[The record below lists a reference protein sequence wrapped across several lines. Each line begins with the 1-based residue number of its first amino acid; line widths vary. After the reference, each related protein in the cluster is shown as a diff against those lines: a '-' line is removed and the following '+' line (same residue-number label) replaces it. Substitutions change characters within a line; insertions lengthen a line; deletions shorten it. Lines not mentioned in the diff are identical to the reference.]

1 MKKMYSKA
9 AVTIAAIAGLSVFVS
24 CGTTSNSAGTTGST
38 SSDTKA
44 MAASAVVAPQKSQ
57 DEFAVVDWFGR
68 ALDEPAAPTWLKNM
82 SRGNSDLF
90 KKEKGLE
97 PGRIVKFSSATG
109 RTEPEAQAFSRAG
122 FTYSQ
127 AAELNQ
133 KVIGRVGQGLND
145 EGQLEALYLA
155 ASESKAQMAGLREEL
170 TFWQKVRSKNIETQE
185 TREYY
190 IYYTVYSMDKATW
203 DAIVQNYMQ
212 QILTKDTLTSETKQK
227 VGALFSEM
235 KEDSDKVDAKKAE
248 EEKKLYDAQ
257 MARIRE
263 NEAKANAEAARAKA
277 DAAASSAEAA
287 KASQKTAEA
296 ALEAK
301 KIDAEEARARRAAE
315 EARENLEW
323 MQYLE

>member
-1 MKKMYSKA
+1 MKMYSKM
-9 AVTIAAIAGLSVFVS
+9 AVTFAAIASLALLSS
-24 CGTTSNSAGTTGST
+24 CGTTSNAFGTTGST
-38 SSDTKA
+38 SSDKEA
-44 MAASAVVAPQKSQ
+44 MAASKVVAPTKSQ

-82 SRGNSDLF
+82 SRGNSDAF

-97 PGRIVKFSSATG
+97 ASRIVKLSSATG
-109 RTEPEAQAFSRAG
+109 RTEAEAQAFSRAG
-122 FTYSQ
+122 FAYSQ

-155 ASESKAQMAGLREEL
+155 ASESKAQMSGLREEL
-170 TFWQKVRSKNIETQE
+170 TFWQKVRTKNIETQE
-185 TREYY
+185 SREYY
-190 IYYTVYSMDKATW
+190 IFYTAYSMDKATW

-235 KEDSDKVDAKKAE
+235 KEDADKVDLKKAE

-263 NEAKANAEAARAKA
+263 NEAKANADAARAKA

-301 KIDAEEARARRAAE
+301 KIDVEV
-315 EARENLEW
+315 L
-323 MQYLE
+323 